1 MRCVAPFALGFDRIP
16 SQAMTTAKPTKQPR
30 ISLFVLAMMN
40 TAVVVGLE
48 GLPEVGSFGLPLIV
62 YYAFFT
68 VCFFL
73 PVGLVAAELGVG
85 WPHDGGVYRWI
96 REALGERW
104 AFIGIW
110 CQWVQI
116 LVWYPTVLAVC
127 AVSLS
132 YAIAPGLHDV
142 GWFKVVVALVI
153 FWSAT
158 LVNFRGLKISG
169 WVTTALL
176 YLGTLLPV
184 VLAIGLAAWWL
195 GSGKPSAIPLQWSDV
210 VPRIDSIGEVVGV
223 CAIFSFLSGLE
234 VNSVHFKHVRNPQ
247 RSIPLS
253 LLFSGIL
260 VLGISVLGALSVAVL
275 VPVGEIDLAAGALQ
289 VFSTIL
295 NPVGFGW
302 VVTILAFLAL
312 AGMVGHIMVW
322 VIGPTESLRVAAEDG
337 LIPPMFQRTT
347 AEGAP
352 RNVMLLQAIVVTC
365 LCISMMFFD
374 LNRIFYFLTISSAQ
388 VYLVMYVL
396 MFISVIVLRI
406 KQPSVPRAFVIPGG
420 MPGLLLVAGGGTLT
434 ALGGIVIMF
443 WPPST
448 EDMAMKGSGF
458 TLVLVTT
465 FVVVVTLPLLLYG
478 FRNPAWK
485 DRPGLPPAE
494 SRRGGWKRGD

>member
-1 MRCVAPFALGFDRIP
+1 
-16 SQAMTTAKPTKQPR
+16 MTTAKTTKQPR

-68 VCFFL
+68 ICFFL

-104 AFIGIW
+104 AFLGIW

-132 YAIAPGLHDV
+132 YAIAPGLHDNA
-142 GWFKVVVALVI
+142 WFKVVVALAI
-153 FWSAT
+153 FWAAT

-195 GSGKPSAIPLQWSDV
+195 GSGRPSAIPLQWSDV
-210 VPRIDSIGEVVGV
+210 VPRIDSIGAVVGV

-260 VLGISVLGALSVAVL
+260 VLVISVLGALSVAVL
-275 VPVGEIDLAAGALQ
+275 VPVGKIDLAAGALQ

-295 NPVGFGW
+295 DPMGFGW
-302 VVTILAFLAL
+302 MVSVLAILAL

-337 LIPPMFQRTT
+337 LIPPLFQRTT
-347 AEGAP
+347 PEGAP
-352 RNVMLLQAIVVTC
+352 RNVMLLQAIVVTGIC
-365 LCISMMFFD
+365 LSTMFFD

-406 KQPSVPRAFVIPGG
+406 KKPSVPRAFVIPGG
-420 MPGLLLVAGGGTLT
+420 MPGLVLVAGGGALT
-434 ALGGIVIMF
+434 AVVGTVVMF

-448 EDMAMKGSGF
+448 EDMSMKGSTF
-458 TLVLVTT
+458 TTVLLLT
-465 FVVVVTLPLLLYG
+465 FVVVIALPLVFYR
-478 FRNPAWK
+478 FRNPEWK
-485 DRPGLPPAE
+485 DRPGLPPVE

>member
-1 MRCVAPFALGFDRIP
+1 MQPCGIRSDTLRPMMP
-16 SQAMTTAKPTKQPR
+16 ETTSKKPR
-30 ISLFVLAMMN
+30 LSLFVLAMMN

-104 AFIGIW
+104 AFVGIW

-132 YAIAPGLHDV
+132 YAIDPGLHDV
-142 GWFKVVVALVI
+142 GWFKVVVALAI
-153 FWSAT
+153 FWGAT

-169 WVTTALL
+169 WLTTALL

-195 GSGKPSAIPLQWSDV
+195 GSGKPSAISLQWSDV

-260 VLGISVLGALSVAVL
+260 VLGISVMGALSVAVL

-295 NPVGFGW
+295 DPMGLGW
-302 VVTILAFLAL
+302 AVMVLAFLAL
-312 AGMVGHIMVW
+312 AGMIGHIMVW

-347 AEGAP
+347 SEGAP

-374 LNRIFYFLTISSAQ
+374 LNQIFYFLTISSAQ
-388 VYLVMYVL
+388 VYLVMYIL

-406 KQPSVPRAFVIPGG
+406 KKPTVPRAFVIPGG
-420 MPGLLLVAGGGTLT
+420 MPGLLLVAGGGALT
-434 ALGGIVIMF
+434 ALLGIVVMF

-448 EDMAMKGSGF
+448 ADMAMNGSSF
-458 TLVLVTT
+458 TVVLMAAFVGIIALPLVLYV
-465 FVVVVTLPLLLYG
+465 

-494 SRRGGWKRGD
+494 SRQGGWKRGD